1 MPDLMTLH
9 FVSGSKMLE
18 RWRNERCIFESS
30 FDPVELKLCMCVTHI
45 DKIMTIT
52 MLWSWQDNIIIIIII
67 MDLFADLSV
76 GAFLDA
82 VELRDLSKLCRMITS
97 CELYAVMLAQM
108 IRTHFK
114 NYRRVW
120 KVKVICFLVLLES
133 WRGIWTPCLPHSPPP
148 PFLVDCL

>member
-1 MPDLMTLH
+1 
-9 FVSGSKMLE
+9 
-18 RWRNERCIFESS
+18 
-30 FDPVELKLCMCVTHI
+30 
-45 DKIMTIT
+45 
-52 MLWSWQDNIIIIIII
+52 

-114 NYRRVW
+114 NYRRV
-120 KVKVICFLVLLES
+120 
-133 WRGIWTPCLPHSPPP
+133 
-148 PFLVDCL
+148 